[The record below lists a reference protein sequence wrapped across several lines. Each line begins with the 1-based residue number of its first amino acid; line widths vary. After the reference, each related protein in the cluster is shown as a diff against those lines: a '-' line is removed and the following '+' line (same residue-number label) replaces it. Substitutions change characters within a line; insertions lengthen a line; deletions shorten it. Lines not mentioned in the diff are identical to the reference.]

1 MHYCLPPLHRFDLD
15 EVMRLIAQHRYF
27 VLHAPRQTGKTSS
40 LLALQDYLN
49 ATGEYR
55 ALYVNVE
62 GAQAA
67 REDVELGIASV
78 VQTIARQAYYTLQD
92 DAARSLAE
100 KILTQY
106 SATAALESFLAA
118 WCESQAKPTIL
129 LIDEI
134 DSLIGDTLIAVLRQL
149 RSGYAQRPQRFPQ
162 SLILCGVRDVRD
174 YRLRTDEGKAMIT
187 GGSAFNINAKSLRLG
202 NFTQTEVVT
211 LYQQHTETT
220 GQQFTQEALDL
231 AWHLTNGQPW
241 LVNALA
247 YESCFEMAAGRERT
261 TTISAEMIVAAKETL
276 IRQRVTHLDQL
287 TDKLREGR
295 VRRVIEPMLDGTTD
309 ATSATEDDIDYVT
322 DLGLIQ
328 RTVHGLQIANPIYQ
342 EVIPR
347 ALTHVTQLNLES
359 LIQPSPWYLRADGG
373 IDMQKLLTS
382 FQQFFRENAE
392 SWLGRFD
399 YQEAAPQL
407 LLQAFLQRIV
417 NGDGAIFREYG
428 LGRRRTDLLIVWP
441 LDRSATPQQPPQQP
455 DGQKQRIV
463 VEVKLLYRSLD
474 ATIQL
479 GVTQTK
485 AYMDRCAADEG
496 HLCIFDRS
504 STKSWDEKIFIR
516 EVDGISVWG
525 L

>member
-1 MHYCLPPLHRFDLD
+1 MHYCLPLLHRFDLD

-49 ATGEYR
+49 ETEEYR

-67 REDVELGIASV
+67 REDVELGITSV

-100 KILTQY
+100 KILARHF
-106 SATAALESFLAA
+106 ATAALESFLAA

-134 DSLIGDTLIAVLRQL
+134 DSLVGDTLIAVLRQL

-187 GGSAFNINAKSLRLG
+187 GGSAL
-202 NFTQTEVVT
+202 
-211 LYQQHTETT
+211 
-220 GQQFTQEALDL
+220 
-231 AWHLTNGQPW
+231 
-241 LVNALA
+241 
-247 YESCFEMAAGRERT
+247 
-261 TTISAEMIVAAKETL
+261 
-276 IRQRVTHLDQL
+276 
-287 TDKLREGR
+287 
-295 VRRVIEPMLDGTTD
+295 
-309 ATSATEDDIDYVT
+309 
-322 DLGLIQ
+322 
-328 RTVHGLQIANPIYQ
+328 
-342 EVIPR
+342 
-347 ALTHVTQLNLES
+347 
-359 LIQPSPWYLRADGG
+359 
-373 IDMQKLLTS
+373 
-382 FQQFFRENAE
+382 

-428 LGRRRTDLLIVWP
+428 LGRRRTDLLIIWP

-455 DGQKQRIV
+455 DRQKQRIV

-496 HLCIFDRS
+496 YLCIFDRS
-504 STKSWDEKIFIR
+504 SAKSWEEKIFAR

-525 L
+525 CESVASCVSS